1 VEIAQAETGTARQ
14 EHEQEHLFSGAEQPA
29 QSLNGRRLPA
39 AAPPPGAG
47 GELQLRHREHGRLRG
62 RGRAAVAVAEWL
74 RRGPA
79 PLRRR
84 RCRRPREHA
93 RAAAAEAHHE
103 HHVPDRHRRRQ
114 RLPHREL
121 GLRSCGER
129 PFQARLAIKKE
140 EADISVHCSQVE
152 LGASYWLV
160 NWTCWL
166 LQQPCG

>member
-121 GLRSCGER
+121 GLRVGILLCSPLTPTLGLFLFTIHFFFAFVQPFMGE
-129 PFQARLAIKKE
+129 KE
-140 EADISVHCSQVE
+140 SF
-152 LGASYWLV
+152 
-160 NWTCWL
+160 
-166 LQQPCG
+166 